1 MTLPEMVDGQG
12 LLALAGAA
20 AVGPIDFCTHNG
32 GVTIAVLQ
40 HISTTLTKHADN
52 NF

>member
-40 HISTTLTKHADN
+40 LISTAFTKHAGED
-52 NF
+52 F